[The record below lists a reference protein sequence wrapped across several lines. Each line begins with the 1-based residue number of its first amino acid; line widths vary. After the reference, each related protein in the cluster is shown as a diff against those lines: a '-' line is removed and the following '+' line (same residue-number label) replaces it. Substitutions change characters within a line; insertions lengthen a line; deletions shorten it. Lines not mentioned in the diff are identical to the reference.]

1 MTAVT
6 NREFSI
12 PADPPGRE
20 SIARVA
26 ARQRSRDELEVLADK
41 FVHGNAPEAVIEP
54 ARWPTAWIAGAVGL
68 FIVVSG
74 VLIGLWLNGGDD
86 AARSTQAPA
95 TEGKPALADDWSAK
109 LEAERQKQ
117 RVQMER
123 SRQYLEKLAAAEAA
137 AQVDFQQRAAA
148 LVGTSTPESRPAD
161 EPKPIEQAA
170 AAAPAPFAQAQAPL
184 VAAAKPAESK
194 AQPAETANPTANP
207 APPAATPAPQP
218 AQTIASAHTCKMHV
232 SELSS
237 SGTLTYEAVARIKG
251 ARVDQGSGIV
261 TLPPVDVP
269 GRGAMIFT
277 VKPDGCV
284 RYRSAG
290 GFGR

>member
-12 PADPPGRE
+12 PADPPVRE

-26 ARQRSRDELEVLADK
+26 VRQRSRGELEVLADK

-54 ARWPTAWIAGAVGL
+54 ARWPTAWIAGAAGL

-74 VLIGLWLNGGDD
+74 VLIGTWLNGGDD
-86 AARSTQAPA
+86 AARSAQMPA
-95 TEGKPALADDWSAK
+95 TEAKAALVDDWATK

-123 SRQYLEKLAAAEAA
+123 SRQYMEKLAAVEAA
-137 AQVDFQQRAAA
+137 AQADFQQRAAV
-148 LVGTSTPESRPAD
+148 LVAASTPESRSAD
-161 EPKPIEQAA
+161 EPKPIDETPG
-170 AAAPAPFAQAQAPL
+170 AAPSPIAQAQAPF
-184 VAAAKPAESK
+184 VAAAKPAESR
-194 AQPAETANPTANP
+194 AQPAETANP